1 MDFAFSDQ
9 HEALRAE
16 VRAWLAEHYP
26 DGFGPAESFISDVP
40 SDEAWTVA
48 RQLAKNLAAKRWLA
62 PTWPRE
68 YGGAAMNTMDYFV
81 LKRELA
87 LHGAPLTGTE
97 AAVDVLGPV
106 FLQWMTDEQKAQHLT
121 AIAAGDESWCQ
132 GYSEP
137 EAGSDLASLRTSAVR
152 DGDEYVVNGTKIW
165 TSFGHRA
172 DWILLLVR
180 TDPDV
185 AKWAGISM
193 LMTEVRT
200 RGITVQP
207 IENLLGQVTFNQV
220 FLDDVRIPV
229 ENRVG
234 DENQGWKLVTQSL
247 ESERSSIGSMAKT
260 DRMLRGLVAHAQ
272 QPRPQRD
279 GRSID
284 RPDVRRRLADLRIGS
299 EVGYLMACRVA
310 SSTLKRREIGYEA
323 SMAKVFGTELE
334 VAIGRDAVSILGT
347 AGQLSADEPMAPFAG
362 RMAESHLFSRVMTIG
377 GGTNEIQRDIIARRG
392 LGLPR
397 S

>member
-1 MDFAFSDQ
+1 
-9 HEALRAE
+9 
-16 VRAWLAEHYP
+16 V
-26 DGFGPAESFISDVP
+26 
-40 SDEAWTVA
+40 
-48 RQLAKNLAAKRWLA
+48 
-62 PTWPRE
+62 
-68 YGGAAMNTMDYFV
+68 
-81 LKRELA
+81 
-87 LHGAPLTGTE
+87 
-97 AAVDVLGPV
+97 
-106 FLQWMTDEQKAQHLT
+106 
-121 AIAAGDESWCQ
+121 SWCQ

-185 AKWAGISM
+185 PKWAGISM
-193 LMTEVRT
+193 LMADVHTP
-200 RGITVQP
+200 GITVQP

-220 FLDDVRIPV
+220 FLDDVRVPA

-260 DRMLRGLVAHAQ
+260 DRMLRALVAHARE
-272 QPRPQRD
+272 PRRPRG

-284 RPDVRRRLADLRIGS
+284 RPAVRRRLADLRIAS
-299 EVGYLMACRVA
+299 EVGHLMACRVA
-310 SSTLKRREIGYEA
+310 SSTFKQREIGHEA
-323 SMAKVFGTELE
+323 SMAKVFGSELE
-334 VAIGRDAVSILGT
+334 VAMGRDAVAILGS
-347 AGQLSADEPMAPFAG
+347 AGQLSTAEPSAPFGG
-362 RMAESHLFSRVMTIG
+362 RMAESHLFSRVMTVG
-377 GGTNEIQRDIIARRG
+377 GRTNEIQRDIIARRG